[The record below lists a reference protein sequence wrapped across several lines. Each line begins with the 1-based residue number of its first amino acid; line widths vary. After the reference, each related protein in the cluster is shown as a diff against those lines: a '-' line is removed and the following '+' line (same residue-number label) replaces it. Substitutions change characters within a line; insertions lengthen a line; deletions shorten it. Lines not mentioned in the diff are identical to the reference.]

1 MVGASIGIPLVIM
14 LGVLLILVAFLLLR
28 RRR

>member
-1 MVGASIGIPLVIM
+1 LYPAQVSV
-14 LGVLLILVAFLLLR
+14 LGFLVLLVAYLIR

>member
-1 MVGASIGIPLVIM
+1 MVGAAAGFL
-14 LGVLLILVAFLLLR
+14 VLLVAALGAFLLLR